1 MKNIVL
7 ILCLLMAAQI
17 AHAQT
22 AAVKLAKVGTATRD
36 FVDSRRSNW
45 LGTGPRPLRTV
56 IWYPAGNGGV
66 EEQIDDPQQFAS
78 PVTVYRDAAIVGKR
92 KYPLIMIS
100 HGAQGNPV
108 QMRLL
113 GYYLASRGFIAVI
126 VAHNGTTPEE
136 RRVTENDRTLSDFC
150 MWERPRDISVVM
162 DKILMDKEFK
172 TRIDTSRIAVAGF
185 SLGGATAIWLAG
197 PIFNMDSLVKSEP
210 EPPAQIRT
218 AINRLIALSKTDPV
232 MIQSAKHQ
240 GNSFRDRR
248 IKAVFALGPAIGH
261 AFSKGSLQSIT
272 VPVQI
277 VVGDADLIAPKEL
290 NAVYYTE
297 NIPTARKLIVLP
309 GERGHYT
316 QPQLAHERPAELQE
330 VSEMAYQF
338 FISTLKPN

>member
-7 ILCLLMAAQI
+7 VLCLLVGAQI
-17 AHAQT
+17 ALAQT
-22 AAVKLAKVGTATRD
+22 VKVGTTTRD
-36 FVDSRRSNW
+36 FADNSRSNW

-56 IWYPAGNGGV
+56 IWYPAGSGGV
-66 EEQIDDPQQFAS
+66 AEQIDDPQQFAS
-78 PVTVYRDAAIVGKR
+78 PVGVYRNAAIADKR
-92 KYPLIMIS
+92 KCPLIMIS

-108 QMRLL
+108 QMRWL
-113 GYYLASRGFIAVI
+113 GYYLAARGFIAVV
-126 VAHNGTTPEE
+126 VAHNGSNQEE
-136 RRVTENDRTLSDFC
+136 RRTTENNRTLSDFC
-150 MWERPRDISVVM
+150 MWERPRDISVVL
-162 DKILMDKEFK
+162 DKILVDSEFK

-210 EPPAQIRT
+210 QPPAQIRA
-218 AINRLIALSKTDPV
+218 AIDRLIALSKTDPV
-232 MIQSAKHQ
+232 IIQSAKRQ

-261 AFSKGSLQSIT
+261 AFSRESLQSIT

-290 NAVYYTE
+290 NAEYYTE
-297 NIPTARKLIVLP
+297 NIPTAKKLIVLP

-316 QPQLAHERPAELQE
+316 KPQLAHERPAELQE
-330 VSEMAYQF
+330 VSEIAYQF
-338 FISTLKPN
+338 FMSTLKLN

>member
-1 MKNIVL
+1 MKNIAL

-22 AAVKLAKVGTATRD
+22 ATVKLTQVGITTRN
-36 FVDSRRSNW
+36 FADSSRSNW

-66 EEQIDDPQQFAS
+66 EEQIDDPQQFVS
-78 PVTVYRDAAIVGKR
+78 PVAVHRDAAIAGKG

-108 QMRLL
+108 QMRWL
-113 GYYLASRGFIAVI
+113 GYYLAARGFIAVI
-126 VAHNGTTPEE
+126 VAHNGTNQEE
-136 RRVTENDRTLSDFC
+136 RRTTENDRTLSDFC
-150 MWERPRDISVVM
+150 MWERPRDISVVL
-162 DKILMDKEFK
+162 DKMLIDKEFK

-197 PIFNMDSLVKSEP
+197 PIFNMESLVKNEP

-218 AINRLIALSKTDPV
+218 AINRLIALGKTDTV

-240 GNSFRDRR
+240 GDSFRNGR

-261 AFSKGSLQSIT
+261 AFSVQSLHGVT

-277 VVGDADLIAPKEL
+277 VVGDADLVAPKEL
-290 NAVYYTE
+290 NAAYYTA

-316 QPQLAHERPAELQE
+316 KPQLAHERPVELQE
-330 VSEMAYQF
+330 VSEIAYQF
-338 FISTLKPN
+338 FISTLKLN

>member
-7 ILCLLMAAQI
+7 VLCLLVGTQMAR
-17 AHAQT
+17 AQT
-22 AAVKLAKVGTATRD
+22 ATVKLAKVGTATRD
-36 FVDSRRSNW
+36 FADSSRSNW

-66 EEQIDDPQQFAS
+66 EEQVDDPQQFIT
-78 PVTVYRDAAIVGKR
+78 PVAVHRNATIAGKR

-100 HGAQGNPV
+100 HGAQGNPI
-108 QMRLL
+108 QMRWL
-113 GYYLASRGFIAVI
+113 GYYLAARGFIAVV
-126 VAHNGTTPEE
+126 VAHNGTNLEE
-136 RRVTENDRTLSDFC
+136 HRTTENDRTLSDFC
-150 MWERPRDISVVM
+150 MWERPRDISVVL
-162 DKILMDKEFK
+162 DKILTDKEFK

-197 PIFNMDSLVKSEP
+197 PTFNMDNLVKGEP
-210 EPPAQIRT
+210 EPPAQIRA

-240 GNSFRDRR
+240 GDSFRDRR

-261 AFSKGSLQSIT
+261 AFSKESLQSIT

-277 VVGDADLIAPKEL
+277 VVGDADLIAPKQL
-290 NAVYYTE
+290 NAEYYTQ

-316 QPQLAHERPAELQE
+316 KPQLAHERPAELQE
-330 VSEMAYQF
+330 VSEIAYRF
-338 FISTLKPN
+338 FKDTLKLN